1 MGFYW
6 LTRHRVKYIC
16 KMRSRTAWRVMTAA
30 RVCNTKAATADVLIG
45 WRSNDCTF
53 SLHDQMMS
61 SLPDDIFEDTPRLA
75 YVNLKGNRLTTLNQK
90 AFSKR
95 RVFYDLRDNFINCNC
110 NIKWVTTHGNSYSK
124 NMLASCAEPT
134 TFRLQQL
141 DDLEEDD
148 FDYCE

>member
-1 MGFYW
+1 M
-6 LTRHRVKYIC
+6 LASCAEPRHSGCNSWMIWK
-16 KMRSRTAWRVMTAA
+16 KMISTIV
-30 RVCNTKAATADVLIG
+30 NESL
-45 WRSNDCTF
+45 SN
-53 SLHDQMMS
+53 
-61 SLPDDIFEDTPRLA
+61 
-75 YVNLKGNRLTTLNQK
+75 
-90 AFSKR
+90 
-95 RVFYDLRDNFINCNC
+95 NFINCNC